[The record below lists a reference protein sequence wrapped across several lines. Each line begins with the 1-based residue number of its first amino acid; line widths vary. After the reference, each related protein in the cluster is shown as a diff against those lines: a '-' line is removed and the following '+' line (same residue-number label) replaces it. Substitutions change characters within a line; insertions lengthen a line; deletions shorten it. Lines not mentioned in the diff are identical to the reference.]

1 MQKTLHGLSWRPHKH
16 VRALAPQVRP
26 RRTIGWSPCSAL
38 SSAQRSF
45 ASSFFF
51 YRPTGRPRRTSLPL
65 ECNRN
70 KKTRTYSVFA
80 ARPSIRASRPKSDS
94 RRQLKWQPL
103 VTHTAAGDACTGR
116 LDVLIALGDQER
128 GADIV
133 GRREV
138 YVLVVWSMRKCT
150 KIYTGR
156 PPGRRGILGA
166 GLRGGGSG

>member
-1 MQKTLHGLSWRPHKH
+1 
-16 VRALAPQVRP
+16 
-26 RRTIGWSPCSAL
+26 
-38 SSAQRSF
+38 
-45 ASSFFF
+45 
-51 YRPTGRPRRTSLPL
+51 
-65 ECNRN
+65 
-70 KKTRTYSVFA
+70 
-80 ARPSIRASRPKSDS
+80 
-94 RRQLKWQPL
+94 
-103 VTHTAAGDACTGR
+103 VTDTAAGDACAGR
-116 LDVLIALGDQER
+116 LDVLIAGDQER